1 MNRKKA
7 LLLITAVELMLM
19 AMLLVLFFSGVLS
32 VIPFI
37 ITVLI
42 VGIVSSSFTVLAVR
56 KLPPM

>member
-1 MNRKKA
+1 
-7 LLLITAVELMLM
+7 MLM

>member
-7 LLLITAVELMLM
+7 LLLITAFELMLM

>member
-7 LLLITAVELMLM
+7 LLLILAFELMLM
-19 AMLLVLFFSGVLS
+19 AMLVVLYFSGVMS
-32 VIPFI
+32 DTPFI

-42 VGIVSSSFTVLAVR
+42 VGIVSSTFTVLAVR

>member
-7 LLLITAVELMLM
+7 LLLIVAFELMLM
-19 AMLLVLFFSGVLS
+19 AMLVVLYFSGVMS
-32 VIPFI
+32 DTPFI

-42 VGIVSSSFTVLAVR
+42 VGIVSSIFTVLAVR

>member
-7 LLLITAVELMLM
+7 LLLITAFELMLM
-19 AMLLVLFFSGVLS
+19 AMLVVLFFSGVLS

-42 VGIVSSSFTVLAVR
+42 VGIISSTFTVLAVR

>member
-7 LLLITAVELMLM
+7 LLLIVAFELMLM

>member
-7 LLLITAVELMLM
+7 LLLITAFELMLM
-19 AMLLVLFFSGVLS
+19 AMLLVLFFSDVLS